1 MAATTGT
8 TGTSNTLDATTD
20 PCLIVRDL
28 HVTRGNS
35 TLLGKLS
42 FELLPGQCLA
52 IQSNHITGQLLIDV
66 MLGLQEPSAGQAL
79 LHGQPL
85 RKNGELLPSISCVRQ
100 QSAVYERLHAREA
113 LTFFMQLY
121 GKKDKAR
128 VQSLLQLV
136 GLKEKQHIALGKLT
150 PSEQR
155 RFHLARAAAQRP
167 DLILI
172 EDPEFQLDME
182 GSYLLRQWIQA
193 VTEEGTTVLLTV
205 PALEDALTLTP
216 NVIRWTR
223 TGFKSVIIEED
234 EESNVIDNKTD
245 LSVADNMADTTI
257 VENAEHATSHVT
269 VYGDER
275 AHTETKVANAA
286 SLQENSVQPEDVV
299 TNDSE
304 PETAASTII
313 TPFKLDK
320 IPARIQDK
328 IILIDPVDINYV
340 ESQDGM
346 SHLHVQSD
354 VYPSSMTLQQLEEKL
369 RVYGFFRCHRSYIVN
384 IQRIREVIIWSRNS
398 YSLILDDDKKSK
410 VPLSKN
416 KYEEMKNV
424 MGL

>member
-1 MAATTGT
+1 MMPDTT
-8 TGTSNTLDATTD
+8 NTTD
-20 PCLIVRDL
+20 TISAIKTTDTATVPCLIVRDL

-66 MLGLQEPSAGQAL
+66 MLGLQEPSGGQAL

-85 RKNGELLPSISCVRQ
+85 RNNGELMPSVSCIRQ
-100 QSAVYERLHAREA
+100 QSAVYDRLHAREA

-128 VQSLLQLV
+128 VQSLLQIV
-136 GLKEKQHIALGKLT
+136 GLKEKQHTALGRLT

-193 VTEEGTTVLLTV
+193 MTEEGTAVLLTV
-205 PALEDALTLTP
+205 PALEDALTLTS

-223 TGFKSVIIEED
+223 TGFKSVIIEDED
-234 EESNVIDNKTD
+234 KRNVIDNKPAIYAEDDSTD
-245 LSVADNMADTTI
+245 TMIVEDTEVAD
-257 VENAEHATSHVT
+257 
-269 VYGDER
+269 
-275 AHTETKVANAA
+275 AA
-286 SLQENSVQPEDVV
+286 SILENIVHPEDAA

-304 PETAASTII
+304 PETAAATIF

-346 SHLHVQSD
+346 SHLHVQSEGI
-354 VYPSSMTLQQLEEKL
+354 SKL
-369 RVYGFFRCHRSYIVN
+369 HDAAAIGREIESVRVF
-384 IQRIREVIIWSRNS
+384 
-398 YSLILDDDKKSK
+398 
-410 VPLSKN
+410 PLSSFLYRKCSTHP
-416 KYEEMKNV
+416 
-424 MGL
+424 